1 MKWKIYHIVHVDRL
15 PLILADDG
23 LLSDAIVTEKN
34 LGQPTIGMSRI
45 KERRLNELSFS
56 VYPDLRV
63 GQCVPFYFCPRS
75 VMLYMIY
82 RGNHSEL
89 TYRGGQNPIIHLELD
104 GDRVVSWAEAHGLR
118 WVFTTS
124 NAGSRYFQDY
134 ANVEQ
139 LSKIDWN
146 AVNAKDWKDVRE
158 QKQAEFLVETRVAWP
173 LVERIGVIDQRMK
186 EQTEALLIR
195 HGHRT
200 IVELLPNWYY

>member
-1 MKWKIYHIVHVDRL
+1 VKWKIYHIVHVDRL

-34 LGQPTIGMSRI
+34 LGHPTIGMSRI

-82 RGNHSEL
+82 RGNHLEL

-104 GDRVVSWAEAHGLR
+104 VDRVVSWAEAHGLR

-134 ANVEQ
+134 ANLEQ
-139 LSKIDWN
+139 LSEIDWN

-158 QKQAEFLVETRVAWP
+158 QKQAEFLVETRVEWP

-200 IVELLPNWYY
+200 IVEVLPHWYY